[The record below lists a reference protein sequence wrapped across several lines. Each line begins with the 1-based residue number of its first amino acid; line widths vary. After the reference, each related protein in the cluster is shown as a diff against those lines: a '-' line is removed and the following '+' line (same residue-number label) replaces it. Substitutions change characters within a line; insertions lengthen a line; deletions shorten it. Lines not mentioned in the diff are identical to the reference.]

1 MISKW
6 ILSVVIVVTAVAC
19 MTVGERDWLDIW
31 EFAPNLNAPIET
43 TETIWATIERLA
55 QEKPI
60 AIYIL
65 VLSSPDPHETKTGW
79 GSSITLIPNVVVVG
93 DASKATHV
101 MRISF
106 SETYRQQFGYGKYA
120 TYLALQTVIE
130 LEDTVTSLIVHQ
142 SKNTAVQINYNGEIK
157 RIKWIIE

>member
-19 MTVGERDWLDIW
+19 MTVRERDWLDYW
-31 EFAPNLNAPIET
+31 ESAPNLDAPIET
-43 TETIWATIERLA
+43 TETIQTTLIRLA

-65 VLSSPDPHETKTGW
+65 VLSSPDPHKTKSEW
-79 GSSITLIPNVVVVG
+79 GSAVTWLPHIAVVG
-93 DASKATHV
+93 DVSKATHV

-106 SETYRQQFGYGKYA
+106 SETHHRQFVYDSFAEYG
-120 TYLALQTVIE
+120 TFQTVIE
-130 LEDTVTSLIVHQ
+130 LEDTVTSIYSASVNRNRSENSLQ
-142 SKNTAVQINYNGEIK
+142 G
-157 RIKWIIE
+157 